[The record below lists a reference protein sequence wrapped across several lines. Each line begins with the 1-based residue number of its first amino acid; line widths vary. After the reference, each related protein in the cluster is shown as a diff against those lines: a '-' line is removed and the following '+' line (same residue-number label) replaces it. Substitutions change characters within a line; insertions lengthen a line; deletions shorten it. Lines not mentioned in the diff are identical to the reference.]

1 MRFATRGLHV
11 RYPVQEQWAVHDVSV
26 EMVPGQ
32 VTWLTGALGSGTST
46 LLLALAGLAPR
57 LTGGSRT
64 GTVTADDV
72 DVATI
77 SPLSHGIAYLGPSPA
92 LQISGISKSVHD
104 EIAVGPMNLGM
115 PREACLQATQGAL
128 HRLGVEH
135 LADRAPNALSGGETQ
150 RVLIAALLAT
160 APIAWLL
167 DEPFSALDRASTVR
181 VQRLLRE
188 LAGDGGTVVVACDDA
203 NIMLDVADRLL
214 VMHRGRIA
222 LDGNPRELLA
232 GDAMHALGAG
242 STDAAELARDAG
254 VTAPR
259 PVDRAALLEL
269 VASRGV
275 RGH

>member
-1 MRFATRGLHV
+1 MRLATQGLHV
-11 RYPVQEQWAVHDVSV
+11 RYPVQEQWAVDDLSV
-26 EMVPGQ
+26 EIVPGQ

-57 LTGGSRT
+57 LTGGIRT
-64 GTVTADDV
+64 GTVTANGV

-104 EIAVGPMNLGM
+104 EIAVGPMNLGT
-115 PREACLQATQGAL
+115 PRDACLAATQAAL

-135 LADRAPNALSGGETQ
+135 LADRPPNALSGGETQ
-150 RVLIAALLAT
+150 RVLLAALLAT
-160 APIAWLL
+160 QPTAWLL
-167 DEPFSALDRASTVR
+167 DEPFSALDHASTGR
-181 VQRLLRE
+181 VQRFLRE
-188 LAGDGGTVVVACDDA
+188 LAGEGCTVVVACDDA
-203 NIMLDVADRLL
+203 NTMLDVAGRLL

-232 GDAMHALGAG
+232 GDAMHNVGAG
-242 STDAAELARDAG
+242 STDTAELARDAG
-254 VTAPR
+254 IPAPR
-259 PVDRAALLEL
+259 PVDRAELLEL
-269 VASRGV
+269 VAHRGA